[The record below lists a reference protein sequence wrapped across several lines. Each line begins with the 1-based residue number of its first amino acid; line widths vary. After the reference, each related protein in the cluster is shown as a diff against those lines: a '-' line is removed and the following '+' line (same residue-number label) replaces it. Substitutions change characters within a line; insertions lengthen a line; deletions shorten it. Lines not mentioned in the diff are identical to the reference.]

1 MTVPACGPA
10 GRSRERP
17 ARRAGEARY
26 GRPPRPRRASLTAT
40 RLQARLAASPAG
52 GTVRAMST
60 RIRTLI
66 DDIARAGQTTRRRQ
80 RI

>member
-1 MTVPACGPA
+1 
-10 GRSRERP
+10 
-17 ARRAGEARY
+17 
-26 GRPPRPRRASLTAT
+26 
-40 RLQARLAASPAG
+40 
-52 GTVRAMST
+52 MST